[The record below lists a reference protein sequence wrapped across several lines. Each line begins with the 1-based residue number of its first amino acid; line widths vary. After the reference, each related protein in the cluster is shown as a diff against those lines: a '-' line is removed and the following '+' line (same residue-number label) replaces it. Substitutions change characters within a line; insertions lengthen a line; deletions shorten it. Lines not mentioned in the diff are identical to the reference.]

1 MDVDESLN
9 PKELKVTLETY
20 KKLANDFA
28 NHDTIL
34 KVRNFSKFVYTLF
47 L

>member
-1 MDVDESLN
+1 MDVDESLD

-34 KVRNFSKFVYTLF
+34 KVRNIFEFIYILS
-47 L
+47 